1 MRVPIHEGQTPPG
14 PNRDLV
20 TFFKGIDFV
29 ILTDKTR
36 SEMQLVSQPY
46 ERLCN
51 LSAELLLL
59 VEITQPCM
67 RLSQ

>member
-46 ERLCN
+46 ERLRN
-51 LSAELLLL
+51 LSA
-59 VEITQPCM
+59 
-67 RLSQ
+67 